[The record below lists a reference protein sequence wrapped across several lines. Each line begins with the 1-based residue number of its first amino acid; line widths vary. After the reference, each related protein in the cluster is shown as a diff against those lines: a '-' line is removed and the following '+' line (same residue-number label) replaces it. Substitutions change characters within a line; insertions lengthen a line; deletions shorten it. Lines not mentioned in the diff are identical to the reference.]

1 VSVNGRPAGSTP
13 VVVPGIPAGSATVR
27 IEMDGY
33 EPWVAT
39 VNVNAGGQTRVGAS
53 LDRK

>member
-1 VSVNGRPAGSTP
+1 VFVNNRPAGATP
-13 VVVPGIPAGSATVR
+13 VAVPDVPAGAATVR

-39 VNVNAGGQTRVGAS
+39 VNVNANQQTRVGAS